1 MRFNAKSLAVLLC
14 LTALCVLTAAGCA
27 RNDAQVAQTDDLSD
41 TYVFIGKNIQNPYM
55 QSVYEGFEN
64 ACGEIGAKALYK
76 APDAITPQ
84 KQIEIINSLIEN
96 NAAGIAIAANDEN
109 SLTEALQEA
118 MNRGVKV
125 ISLDSAVNKDA
136 RLTHI
141 QQVNPEEVGKELIN
155 AAYNLTGG
163 SGGIAILSSTAQATN
178 QNLWIDY
185 MIRELEENHDKYAS
199 MPLVTTSYGDDDL
212 TKSISETEILL
223 KNPDVKVIIA
233 PTAVGI
239 QGAAQA
245 ISDSGSDVKL
255 TGIGMSS
262 QMSEYIDSG
271 VCPVMFT
278 WDPVEI
284 GYLAGYTLDALAKGS
299 VTGAA
304 GESFS
309 AGNLG
314 SKTVSSA
321 ADGGTEVIVGS
332 LMSIKNPEFY
342 DYN

>member
-1 MRFNAKSLAVLLC
+1 MRFNAKGLAVMLC
-14 LTALCVLTAAGCA
+14 LTALCVFTAAGCA

-64 ACGEIGAKALYK
+64 ACGEIGVKALYK

-84 KQIEIINSLIEN
+84 KQIEIINSLVEN
-96 NAAGIAIAANDEN
+96 NAAGIAVAANDEN
-109 SLTEALQEA
+109 SLTEALQKA
-118 MNRGVKV
+118 MNQGIKV
-125 ISLDSAVNKDA
+125 ISLDSAVSKDA
-136 RLTHI
+136 RLTHV
-141 QQVNPEEVGKELIN
+141 QQVNPEEVGRELIK
-155 AAYNLTGG
+155 AAYDLT
-163 SGGIAILSSTAQATN
+163 GGIAILSSTTQATN

-185 MIRELEENHDKYAS
+185 MKRELEENHDKYAS
-199 MPLVTTSYGDDDL
+199 MPLVTIAYGDDDL

-245 ISDSGSDVKL
+245 ISASGSDVKL
-255 TGIGMSS
+255 TGIGMSN
-262 QMSEYIDSG
+262 QMGEYIDSG

-304 GESFS
+304 GESFD

-314 SKTVSSA
+314 KKMVSSA

-332 LMSIKNPEFY
+332 LTSIKNPEFY